1 MGPGAPGRPGILDR
15 VKVGAARAAAANWVA
30 GHAAGAAWFR
40 GAFFSGSTVGLPDGA
55 ELALGS
61 DVDVM
66 VVTAREEPPP
76 KPGKLLHRGALL
88 EVTSLPWRL
97 LASAEQVLASY
108 HLAGS
113 FRVDTLV
120 ADPTGHL
127 RRLQERVARGFAER
141 AWVRRRCE
149 DARRRVSDRLRA
161 LDPSAPFHDQV
172 TAWLFPTGVT
182 THVVLVAALRNP
194 TVRLRYLAA
203 REALADHGHAEL
215 YPELLALLGCAGWTQ
230 SRAERHLRQLARAF
244 DAAAA
249 VAATPFFFSGDVT
262 ELARPVAIDASRRLI
277 DGGRH
282 REAVFWMVA
291 TSARCQ
297 KILAADA
304 PLRVR
309 REHAPAFEAMVA
321 DLGITSTADLGRRA
335 DEVIGF
341 LPRLWRTAE
350 AIMPAGR
357 DAAPRS

>member
-1 MGPGAPGRPGILDR
+1 
-15 VKVGAARAAAANWVA
+15 VKIGAARAAAADWVVR
-30 GHAAGAAWFR
+30 HAAGAAWFR
-40 GAFFSGSTVGLPDGA
+40 GAFFSGSTVGLPADA
-55 ELALGS
+55 ELAAAS

-66 VVTAREEPPP
+66 VVTAQDEPPP
-76 KPGKLLHRGALL
+76 KPGKLRYRDTLL
-88 EVTSLPWRL
+88 EVTYLPGHL
-97 LASAEQVLASY
+97 LASADRVLASY

-113 FRVDTLV
+113 FRVDTV
-120 ADPTGHL
+120 IADPTGHL
-127 RRLQERVARGFAER
+127 RRLQERVARRFAQR
-141 AWVRRRCE
+141 AWVRCRCE

-161 LDPSAPFHDQV
+161 LDPSAPFHDLV

-203 REALADHGHAEL
+203 REALAHHGHAEL
-215 YPELLALLGCAGWTQ
+215 YPELLELLGCARWTRP
-230 SRAERHLRQLARAF
+230 RAEEHLRELARAF

-262 ELARPVAIDASRRLI
+262 ELARPIAIDASQRLI
-277 DGGRH
+277 DGGCH

-304 PLRVR
+304 PPRVR

-321 DLGITSTADLGRRA
+321 DLGITSPADVLRRA

-350 AIMPAGR
+350 AIMPA
-357 DAAPRS
+357 DHDPPPS